1 MNDNTRRFKSPTGAE
16 YTITPRTSR
25 PGWLV
30 TRVATGKEEI
40 VSKLM
45 VEKTMTKLRTGEA
58 IPFRQIN
65 YTVAIEQA
73 VLFLLIDKIH
83 INPFTRE
90 YTLR

>member
-1 MNDNTRRFKSPTGAE
+1 MSIKSFNSPTGSE
-16 YTITPRTSR
+16 YTITPRTKR

-45 VEKTMTKLRTGEA
+45 VEKTMAKLRTGEA

-73 VLFLLIDKIH
+73 VLFLLIDQIH
-83 INPFTRE
+83 INPFTKE